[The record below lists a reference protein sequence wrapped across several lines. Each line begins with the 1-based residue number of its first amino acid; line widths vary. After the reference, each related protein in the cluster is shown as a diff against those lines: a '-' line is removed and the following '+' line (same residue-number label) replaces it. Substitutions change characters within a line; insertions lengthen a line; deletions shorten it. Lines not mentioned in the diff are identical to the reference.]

1 MNENDS
7 IQPDPTMERDATLPP
22 RLRDVAAKW
31 LLRVSVLAFVVSIVL
46 HLTGGVIA
54 RYITIGHGGGAAVI
68 GEGEG
73 PVEMAIL
80 SEGDLK
86 GVEANGLDVNVPA
99 IANEVAASNAAV
111 PSLTEVGPSD
121 SGSVSL
127 GDVSDVGA
135 ISGGGNISGGPEGSM
150 GGAGGTGGGGGTS
163 FFGVEAA
170 GTRFAFI
177 VDFSASMEG
186 QKIARLKQEL
196 RESLDRMAETNEFI
210 IVTFSDTTTVLGGR
224 KEWREATSAG
234 RKKMYPFIEAQGM
247 GSNTLPLPAFHVVF
261 GELRPRPDAIY
272 FMTDGEFDEA
282 VVQEVALME
291 SKLPQPVPV
300 HCICFASQSGE
311 VLMKQIAQKSKGT
324 YTFVAGP

>member
-1 MNENDS
+1 MHEDDEV
-7 IQPDPTMERDATLPP
+7 QPDPTMERDAILPP
-22 RLRDVAAKW
+22 RLREVAAKW
-31 LLRVSVLAFVVSIVL
+31 LLRMSVLAFAISIVI
-46 HLTGGVIA
+46 HLTGGVVA
-54 RYITIGHGGGAAVI
+54 RFITIGHGGGPAVI
-68 GEGEG
+68 GQGEG

-80 SEGDLK
+80 SDGDLK
-86 GVEANGLDVNVPA
+86 GIDANGLDVSVPA
-99 IANEVAASNAAV
+99 ISSEVAASNAPV

-121 SGSVSL
+121 AGSVSL
-127 GDVSDVGA
+127 GDVSDLGA
-135 ISGGGNISGGPEGSM
+135 MSGGGNVSGADGAM

-210 IVTFSDTTTVLGGR
+210 IVTFSDVTSVLGNR
-224 KEWREATSAG
+224 TQWREASNAG
-234 RKKMYPFIEAQGM
+234 RKKMYPIIEAQPM
-247 GSNTLPLPAFHVVF
+247 GSNTLPLPAFRVVL

-282 VVQEVALME
+282 VVQEVALMQ
-291 SKLPQPVPV
+291 SKMSTPVPV

-311 VLMKQIAQKSKGT
+311 VLMKKIAQQSKGT
-324 YTFVAGP
+324 YTFVPGP